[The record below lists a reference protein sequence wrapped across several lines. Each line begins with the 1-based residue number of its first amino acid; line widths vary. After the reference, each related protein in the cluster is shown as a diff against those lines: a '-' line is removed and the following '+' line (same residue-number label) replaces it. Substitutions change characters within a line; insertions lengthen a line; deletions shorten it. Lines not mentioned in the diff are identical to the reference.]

1 MKKVLLATTA
11 LVATAGFAMADVSLS
26 GSAEM
31 GIAVGPDKS
40 ADVDYEGAVIATA
53 AAAAAAAEA
62 AAAAAAAAARLAAA
76 AVPPTPTA
84 VVRRR
89 RRRHRRRR

>member
-40 ADVDYEGAVIATA
+40 ADVDYEGGVIATA
-53 AAAAAAAEA
+53 DAKAADH
-62 AAAAAAAAARLAAA
+62 
-76 AVPPTPTA
+76 
-84 VVRRR
+84 RRR
-89 RRRHRRRR
+89 RRRQGRHHRLHRRR